1 MQGFE
6 YTTEKAM
13 HRLCIREPRLILRVS
28 NTFKVEETLPN
39 RCKVCPCQI
48 GILRPN
54 KKKKTPFYGV
64 SVDQTPVIC
73 ARDCLAGRK
82 KVKSAKVT
90 WSQCTCLVLIHMYGQ
105 LPGSERY
112 PVCLRQA
119 AWVSLPSLRSKSFSR
134 WASPIKREEELLQC
148 NALCHSETSTTQ
160 YKVTT

>member
-1 MQGFE
+1 
-6 YTTEKAM
+6 M

-54 KKKKTPFYGV
+54 KKKTPFYGV
-64 SVDQTPVIC
+64 SVDQTPVMC
-73 ARDCLAGRK
+73 ARDCIAGGK
-82 KVKSAKVT
+82 KVKSGKGSSTRSRAPRCT
-90 WSQCTCLVLIHMYGQ
+90 WPRCTCLALIHTYGQ
-105 LPGSERY
+105 LPGSRRY
-112 PVCLRQA
+112 PACRKQA
-119 AWVSLPSLRSKSFSR
+119 VWVSLPSLRSKSFSR

>member
-28 NTFKVEETLPN
+28 NTFKVEETLPD

-64 SVDQTPVIC
+64 SVDQTPVMC
-73 ARDCLAGRK
+73 ARDCLAGGK
-82 KVKSAKVT
+82 KVKFGKGQQHRDHVT
-90 WSQCTCLVLIHMYGQ
+90 SVHVPRLDTYVRPVTRLRT
-105 LPGSERY
+105 LPG
-112 PVCLRQA
+112 LLA
-119 AWVSLPSLRSKSFSR
+119 AGRLGL
-134 WASPIKREEELLQC
+134 SPLSTQQKFFTLSIPYKKRRG
-148 NALCHSETSTTQ
+148 TFT
-160 YKVTT
+160 V